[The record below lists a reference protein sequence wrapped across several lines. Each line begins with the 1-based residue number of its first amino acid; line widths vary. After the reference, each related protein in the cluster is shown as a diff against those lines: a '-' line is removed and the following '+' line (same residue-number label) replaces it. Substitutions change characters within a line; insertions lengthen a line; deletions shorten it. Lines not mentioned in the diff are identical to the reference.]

1 MNKKKQPDNRKS
13 LLIRY
18 KIDEKGLVNF
28 IDPCCDEI
36 PAELF
41 GKVMVALS
49 DVQKKWNKEVTNKDS
64 DYPETPLIPEVDFDE
79 PIILNP

>member
-1 MNKKKQPDNRKS
+1 MSKKKHQDNRKS

-28 IDPCCDEI
+28 IDPCCDTI

-41 GKVMVALS
+41 GKMMVAIS
-49 DVQKKWNKEVTNKDS
+49 DVQKKWNKEITNKDS
-64 DYPETPLIPEVDFDE
+64 DYPGTTLIPEVDLDE
-79 PIILNP
+79 PQIM

>member
-1 MNKKKQPDNRKS
+1 MSKKKHPDNRKS

-28 IDPCCDEI
+28 IDPCCDTI

-41 GKVMVALS
+41 GKVMVAIS
-49 DVQKKWNKEVTNKDS
+49 DVQKKWNKEITNKDS
-64 DYPETPLIPEVDFDE
+64 DYPGTTLIPEVDLDE
-79 PIILNP
+79 PQIM